1 MQADYLM
8 SMQKTSPT
16 QLFNPKRREA
26 IEQRASK
33 IAQHDA
39 DFLVKEATNILSD
52 RLNATNREFDLAV
65 DMFSPFDNLLH
76 HLQDSPKTKE
86 VVRLSS
92 THAKDD
98 DPTRTIVCSR
108 EQISI
113 APKSVNLITSVFGL
127 HWSNDLPGSLKQV
140 QNALVDDGLFLAALP
155 GDRTLMELRDCMLTA
170 ESMINGN
177 ATLRID
183 PFGEV
188 RQMGNLLQRA
198 GFTLPVVDTEIFTV
212 RYSSLKKLIQ
222 DLRAMGATSSL
233 NSNTHYGPRTL
244 FEKTEEVYKER
255 YQDPD
260 GKLRATFE
268 MVFLSGW
275 SPHASQQQPLKPG
288 SAENKLSDFLK

>member
-1 MQADYLM
+1 M

-16 QLFNPKRREA
+16 QLFNPRRREA
-26 IEQRASK
+26 IERRAHK
-33 IAQHDA
+33 IAQNDS
-39 DFLVKEATNILSD
+39 DFLVREASTILAD
-52 RLNATNREFDLAV
+52 RLNATNREFELAV

-76 HLQDSPKTKE
+76 HLQNSPKTKK

-92 THAKDD
+92 GHAKDD
-98 DPTRTIVCSR
+98 DPTQTILSTR
-108 EQISI
+108 EHISL

-127 HWSNDLPGSLKQV
+127 HWSNDLPGTLKQI
-140 QNALVDDGLFLAALP
+140 QNSLVEDGLFLAVLP
-155 GDRTLMELRDCMLTA
+155 GDRTLMELRDSMLTA

-188 RQMGNLLQRA
+188 RQIGNLLQRA
-198 GFTLPVVDTEIFTV
+198 GFTLPVVDTELFTV
-212 RYSSLKKLIQ
+212 RYSSLKKLVD

-233 NSNTHYGPRTL
+233 ISNTHYGPRNL
-244 FEKTEEVYKER
+244 FEKTEEIYKER